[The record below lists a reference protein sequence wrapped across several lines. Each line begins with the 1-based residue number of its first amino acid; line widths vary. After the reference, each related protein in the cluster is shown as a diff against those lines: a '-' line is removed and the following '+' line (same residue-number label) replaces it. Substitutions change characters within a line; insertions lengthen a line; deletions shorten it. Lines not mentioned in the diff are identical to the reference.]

1 MNRFRAL
8 AAVLLAGALLAGCS
22 TFSEQGRD
30 DYRRAQ
36 GEAVYRRVSGHRD
49 GQLEP
54 PYDVRPLLKPA
65 SKYLGLAAR
74 GAPADMKNVDAFAK
88 SVVRSPT

>member
-36 GEAVYRRVSGHRD
+36 GEAADPGESAATETAKP
-49 GQLEP
+49 EP
-54 PYDVRPLLKPA
+54 RMTY
-65 SKYLGLAAR
+65 AR
-74 GAPADMKNVDAFAK
+74 C
-88 SVVRSPT
+88 